1 MFQSVESK
9 KVSQVI
15 IEQIQNM
22 IMSGELKIGDKLPP
36 ERELTETLN
45 VGRPAL
51 REALKALEVI
61 GVIERIHGQGNFIS
75 SNIVD
80 SFFKPLSL
88 TFKLSNGRPEEILQV
103 RFLLETFT
111 VDQAAINATAEDIE
125 KLELI
130 HKRMVV
136 SKSLEDK
143 AKYDKEFH
151 FELTRISNNTLI
163 LNLYQSVS
171 YLIDAFINE
180 TVRVSLFEE
189 KSIEKIYEE
198 HEIIIQ
204 AIKDRDSTKAVEA
217 VKKHLDNVN
226 MASIKKLK

>member
-1 MFQSVESK
+1 MFQSVENK

-111 VDQAAINATAEDIE
+111 VEQAAQNATAEDIE

-130 HKRMVV
+130 HKRMVL
-136 SKSLEDK
+136 SQTLEDK

-151 FELTRISNNTLI
+151 FELTKMSNNTLI
-163 LNLYQSVS
+163 MNLYQSVS
-171 YLIDAFINE
+171 YLIDSFINE
-180 TVRVSLFEE
+180 TVRISLFEE

-204 AIKDRDSTKAVEA
+204 AIKDKDSRKAVEA
-217 VKKHLDNVN
+217 VKNHLAKVN
-226 MASIKKLK
+226 IDSIKK

>member
-1 MFQSVESK
+1 MFQSVENK

-36 ERELTETLN
+36 ERELTEMLK

-111 VDQAAINATAEDIE
+111 VDQAAKNATAEDIE

-130 HKRMVV
+130 HKRMMM
-136 SKSLEDK
+136 SETLEDK

-171 YLIDAFINE
+171 YLIDSFINE
-180 TVRVSLFEE
+180 TVRISLFEE

-204 AIKDRDSTKAVEA
+204 AIKDKDSTKAVEA
-217 VKKHLDNVN
+217 VKRHLDNVN

>member
-1 MFQSVESK
+1 MFQSVENK
-9 KVSQVI
+9 RVSQVI

-75 SNIVD
+75 NNIVN

-88 TFKLSNGRPEEILQV
+88 TFRLSNGKPEEILQV
-103 RFLLETFT
+103 RFLLESFT
-111 VDQAAINATAEDIE
+111 VDLAAKNSTDEDIK
-125 KLELI
+125 KLELL
-130 HKRMVV
+130 HKKMIL
-136 SKSLEDK
+136 SESLEDK

-151 FELTRISNNTLI
+151 FEIARISDNILI
-163 LNLYQSVS
+163 INLFQSVS
-171 YLIDAFINE
+171 YLMDLFINE
-180 TVRVSLFEE
+180 TVRISELEE
-189 KSIEKIYEE
+189 KAIHRIYEE
-198 HEIIIQ
+198 HKNIIE
-204 AIKDRDSTKAVEA
+204 AIKENNSTKAVGA
-217 VKKHLDNVN
+217 IKKHLENVN
-226 MASIKKLK
+226 INLIKKLS

>member
-1 MFQSVESK
+1 MFQSVENK

-75 SNIVD
+75 NNIVD

-88 TFKLSNGRPEEILQV
+88 SFRLSNGKPEEILQV
-103 RFLLETFT
+103 RFLLESFT
-111 VDQAAINATAEDIE
+111 VNEAAKNATAEDIE
-125 KLELI
+125 TLELI
-130 HKRMVV
+130 HKRMVL
-136 SKSLEDK
+136 SDSLEDK

-151 FELTRISNNTLI
+151 FEIARISNNTLI
-163 LNLYQSVS
+163 VNLFQSVS
-171 YLIDAFINE
+171 YLMDSFIQE
-180 TVRVSLFEE
+180 TVR
-189 KSIEKIYEE
+189 IEDVINRIYRE
-198 HEIIIQ
+198 HELIIEGIKNKDGSK
-204 AIKDRDSTKAVEA
+204 AIEA
-217 VKKHLDNVN
+217 LKSHLDNVN
-226 MASIKKLK
+226 VDSIKKLI

>member
-1 MFQSVESK
+1 
-9 KVSQVI
+9 
-15 IEQIQNM
+15 M